1 MLENFLVL
9 TLTHKSQK
17 LGDLGRF
24 ILEEDNLPATLSSLK
39 EKFNFEGLLYT
50 ATCNRML
57 FFIDLPQN
65 RSKNLVSDF
74 FNYLY
79 PRLSKEDMSHAIS
92 RVEVYE
98 GEASIKHLFEVA
110 SSIDSLVVGE
120 REIFRQIRES
130 YERCL
135 QWGLIS
141 DSIRIACQQ
150 MVSVA
155 KNVYANTRIGE
166 KSVSVVSLAMSKLS
180 RMKLHKDAKIIMIG
194 AGQTNVLVS
203 KFLKKYGFTCV
214 TVYNRT
220 FEKAKQLAD
229 QFADGLALPLADL
242 SDLKEFDAL
251 FITTSAKEHLL
262 TEEHFKHLVATDRK
276 RVIIDLSIP
285 SNVEKSLC
293 DQYGINVIDIESL
306 KNLAKENLSFR
317 MGEVKRVHEIIS
329 EGCAEFR
336 QIFQQRLIE
345 RAFQDIPDE
354 IKAIRARATEQVFRH
369 ELSQLDENTQLLF
382 HKMMDYMEK
391 KCIGIPMKAVKGVV
405 I

>member
-1 MLENFLVL
+1 MLGNFLVI

-24 ILEEDNLPATLSSLK
+24 ILGEENLSTTLSSLK
-39 EKFNFEGLLYT
+39 KRFDFEGLLYT

-57 FFIDLPQN
+57 FFIETSTNGQKVAVPE
-65 RSKNLVSDF
+65 F

-79 PRLSKEDMSHAIS
+79 PELPQEEIAQAVS
-92 RVEVYE
+92 RVELYE
-98 GEASIKHLFEVA
+98 GEASTKHLFEVA

-135 QWGLIS
+135 ALGLIS
-141 DSIRIACQQ
+141 DSIRVAYQQ

-155 KNVYANTRIGE
+155 KNVYANTKIGE
-166 KSVSVVSLAMSKLS
+166 KSVSVVSLAMNKLS
-180 RMKLHKDAKIIMIG
+180 KMKLHKEAKIVMIG

-203 KFLKKYGFTCV
+203 KFLKKYGFNNV

-220 FEKAKQLAD
+220 FEKAKQIAD
-229 QFADGLALPLADL
+229 QFSNGAALPLAEL
-242 SDLKEFDAL
+242 NELKTFDAL
-251 FITTSAKEHLL
+251 FITTSAKDHLL
-262 TEEHFKHLVATDRK
+262 AEKHFQQLQPSESK

-293 DQYGINVIDIESL
+293 EQYDIDVIDIDSL

-317 MGEVKRVHEIIS
+317 MGEVKKVHDIIM
-329 EGCAEFR
+329 EGCIEFR
-336 QIFQQRLIE
+336 QIYKRRLLE
-345 RAFQDIPDE
+345 RAFQEIPHE
-354 IKAIRARATEQVFRH
+354 IKAVRVKATEQVFRQ
-369 ELSQLDENTQLLF
+369 ELSQLDEDTQLLF

-391 KCIGIPMKAVKGVV
+391 KCIGIPMKAVKDVA